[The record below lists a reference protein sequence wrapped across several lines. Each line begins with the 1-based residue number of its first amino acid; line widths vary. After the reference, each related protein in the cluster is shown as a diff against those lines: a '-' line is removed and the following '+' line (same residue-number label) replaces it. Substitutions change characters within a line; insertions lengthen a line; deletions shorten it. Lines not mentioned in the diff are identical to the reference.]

1 MNEKNTKEIEC
12 GLTSMVEES
21 IKTQKEQEEQLLKE
35 IKNRCGNINQD
46 HRIMNEIIE
55 IIIKNNLTFSEST
68 KILDN
73 VRRRIGIQTI
83 TTKCLYK

>member
-1 MNEKNTKEIEC
+1 MMKEVKNQKTAEENKSKDNSNNE
-12 GLTSMVEES
+12 
-21 IKTQKEQEEQLLKE
+21 
-35 IKNRCGNINQD
+35 
-46 HRIMNEIIE
+46 IMNEIIE
-55 IIIKNNLTFSEST
+55 ILIKNNLSFSESV

>member
-1 MNEKNTKEIEC
+1 MMKEVKNQKTAEENKSKDNSNNE
-12 GLTSMVEES
+12 
-21 IKTQKEQEEQLLKE
+21 
-35 IKNRCGNINQD
+35 
-46 HRIMNEIIE
+46 IMNEIIE
-55 IIIKNNLTFSEST
+55 ILIKNNLSFSEST

>member
-1 MNEKNTKEIEC
+1 MNENNMKKMMQYNLTRMTKETIKTLKEKEEN
-12 GLTSMVEES
+12 LVEES
-21 IKTQKEQEEQLLKE
+21 
-35 IKNRCGNINQD
+35 KNKDNE
-46 HRIMNEIIE
+46 IMNEIIE
-55 IIIKNNLTFSEST
+55 ILIKNNLSFSEST

>member
-1 MNEKNTKEIEC
+1 MNENNMKKMMQYNLTRMTKETIKTLKEKEEN
-12 GLTSMVEES
+12 LVEERKS
-21 IKTQKEQEEQLLKE
+21 KDNE
-35 IKNRCGNINQD
+35 
-46 HRIMNEIIE
+46 IMNEIIE
-55 IIIKNNLTFSEST
+55 ILIKNNLSFSEST

>member
-1 MNEKNTKEIEC
+1 MMKEVKNQKLAEENKSKDNSNNE
-12 GLTSMVEES
+12 
-21 IKTQKEQEEQLLKE
+21 
-35 IKNRCGNINQD
+35 
-46 HRIMNEIIE
+46 IMNEIIE
-55 IIIKNNLTFSEST
+55 ILIKNNLSFSESV

>member
-1 MNEKNTKEIEC
+1 MKEVKNQKLAEENKSKDNSNNE
-12 GLTSMVEES
+12 
-21 IKTQKEQEEQLLKE
+21 
-35 IKNRCGNINQD
+35 
-46 HRIMNEIIE
+46 IMNEIIE
-55 IIIKNNLTFSEST
+55 ILIKNNLSFSESV

>member
-1 MNEKNTKEIEC
+1 MMKEVKNQKLAEENKSKDNSNNE
-12 GLTSMVEES
+12 
-21 IKTQKEQEEQLLKE
+21 
-35 IKNRCGNINQD
+35 
-46 HRIMNEIIE
+46 IMNKIIE
-55 IIIKNNLTFSEST
+55 ILIKNNLSFSEST